1 MRQKRCRE
9 GSEPS
14 STRPEDEFGIQVR
27 ARSGLLWIKD
37 GAERHFSN
45 FQSEIGDSRRLA
57 LLLTARLHASEWPGV
72 VMPSAPPWL
81 EECGSEGGVANNSR
95 RVVDQDPGRAT
106 RDTSVAGDTEPEA
119 MTGVAY
125 LSLGARIVGS
135 TLKGA

>member
-1 MRQKRCRE
+1 VLVAGCC
-9 GSEPS
+9 GSKTVPS
-14 STRPEDEFGIQVR
+14 ATFPISKVR
-27 ARSGLLWIKD
+27 LGTVADSPSCSQPVSMPLNGL
-37 GAERHFSN
+37 
-45 FQSEIGDSRRLA
+45 
-57 LLLTARLHASEWPGV
+57 V
-72 VMPSAPPWL
+72 CVMPSAPPWL